1 MAKVDR
7 LLRRK
12 RRLTARLRASDDA
25 RINAA
30 ARTALRAQGVPAAD
44 ITRER
49 INRAIVDGLIDT
61 RTVVRQATWTRAQLY
76 RVDLLL
82 ERAGAFDA

>member
-1 MAKVDR
+1 MANVNR

-30 ARTALRAQGVPAAD
+30 ARKALRAHGFTAD
-44 ITRER
+44 E
-49 INRAIVDGLIDT
+49 INWSLVEGLIDT
-61 RTVVRQATWTRAQLY
+61 RAVVRPATWTRAQLY

-82 ERAGAFDA
+82 ERLGAFDA